1 MRHEELFS
9 VDLLTRLSEEDLH
22 VRMWQ
27 RKCRVDELWMQY
39 VCTLQV
45 SRFERHRDA
54 GTDVRWPMEQWML
67 DTNNQ
72 NKPTIWIYTCTSGSR
87 EFPPASPRQLHS
99 MLYRPII
106 GQPRWNEDDLSHSP
120 PVSVSLEAPV
130 VAEVSNVSAPG
141 EIRWLAAIS
150 GYTQEE
156 ARWLRR
162 YWVTF
167 LPALPSPAGT
177 RYTEVGSLPIF
188 VECRWL

>member
-1 MRHEELFS
+1 
-9 VDLLTRLSEEDLH
+9 
-22 VRMWQ
+22 
-27 RKCRVDELWMQY
+27 
-39 VCTLQV
+39 
-45 SRFERHRDA
+45 
-54 GTDVRWPMEQWML
+54 
-67 DTNNQ
+67 
-72 NKPTIWIYTCTSGSR
+72 
-87 EFPPASPRQLHS
+87 
-99 MLYRPII
+99 
-106 GQPRWNEDDLSHSP
+106 
-120 PVSVSLEAPV
+120 